1 MLPTNRAGSIFHLK
15 LLERLLSLGSTH
27 GAGIGASAAIDAQ
40 VSVDLVLAVA
50 LGDSGNGATLGAL
63 SAADAKIFVN
73 YGKIVNNLN
82 CACGANAL
90 AFTAGNTG

>member
-50 LGDSGNGATLGAL
+50 LGDSGNGAALGA
-63 SAADAKIFVN
+63 SAASDARISDLVSHGYYLLIIRALLRCLKI
-73 YGKIVNNLN
+73 
-82 CACGANAL
+82 
-90 AFTAGNTG
+90 